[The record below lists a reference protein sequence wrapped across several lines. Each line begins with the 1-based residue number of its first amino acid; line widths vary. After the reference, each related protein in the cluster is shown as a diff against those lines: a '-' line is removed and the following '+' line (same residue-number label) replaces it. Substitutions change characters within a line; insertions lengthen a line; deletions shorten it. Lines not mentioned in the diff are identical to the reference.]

1 MSTMRNVCIVDDEP
15 STCRALQR
23 LLRVAGYN
31 AQAYTSA
38 EDFLAS
44 DQTTQAECLLLD
56 VHMPNID
63 GFALQSMLNGRPG
76 IPPIVF
82 LTGAG
87 DVPMS
92 VRAMQAGAANFLLK
106 PVDETEL
113 IDAIE
118 HAMASNPN
126 SSRTDQ
132 KFLLER
138 LQNLTVRERDVLTE
152 LLTGALNKQIA
163 DTLDIA
169 ERTVKMHRARIMRKL
184 EAKNLLDLAP
194 YKEFSDK
201 LL

>member
-118 HAMASNPN
+118 RAVSESPK
-126 SSRTDQ
+126 R
-132 KFLLER
+132 FLSDVKVLQER
-138 LQNLTVRERDVLTE
+138 LDSLTARELDVLKE

-194 YKEFSDK
+194 YKEFPDK